1 MVLARSAR
9 LTHQPMWRHPEGKP
23 DMLRRLSSGF
33 HAPPLPPAREVV
45 LPGRGTTVVHES
57 EGPPGAPTL
66 LLLHGLGVTA
76 SLNWFTSFPLLE
88 RRFHV
93 VAADHRGHGRG
104 IRAAT
109 PFTLEDAADDV
120 VALADALG
128 IGRFVPVGYSMGGPI
143 AQLVWRRHHDRVAG
157 LVMCATSQTFRATP
171 QEHVMFAALP
181 AVEQARRLLP
191 DAWERRLVAHVA
203 RTRLAET
210 GFADWAQR
218 ELVRRDPKVVLQ
230 AAAALGRYTA
240 EPWIGDI
247 DVPTSVLVHTYDQLV
262 PPRRQLEL
270 ARAVPRAVAHF
281 VDADH
286 FAVVREPELFG
297 RALIR
302 AVSGVTSAPVSTNVM
317 RRAS

>member
-1 MVLARSAR
+1 
-9 LTHQPMWRHPEGKP
+9 
-23 DMLRRLSSGF
+23 MLRSRAPAF
-33 HAPPLPPAREVV
+33 HAPPLPPARDVV
-45 LPGRGTTVVHES
+45 LPGRGTTVAYES
-57 EGPPGAPTL
+57 KGPADAPTL
-66 LLLHGLGVTA
+66 MLLHGLGVTA
-76 SLNWFTSFPLLE
+76 PLNWFTSFPLLE

-104 IRAAT
+104 VRARM

-157 LVMCATSQTFRATP
+157 LVMCATSHTFRATP

-181 AVEQARRLLP
+181 VVEQARRLFP
-191 DAWERRLVAHVA
+191 DGWAQWMFARVA
-203 RTRLAET
+203 RVCLAET

-218 ELVRRDPKVVLQ
+218 ELLRRDPKAVLQ

-240 EPWIGDI
+240 EPWIRDI
-247 DVPTSVLVHTYDQLV
+247 DVPTAVLVHAHDQLV

-270 ARAVPRAVAHF
+270 ASSVPRAVTHV

-286 FAVVREPELFG
+286 FAVVRDRELFG
-297 RALIR
+297 RALLR
-302 AVSGVTSAPVSTNVM
+302 AVSDVTSAPVSATVM